1 MEATELKE
9 KIKKME
15 DLHHHTMVELHS
27 FKVKLS
33 NERAQVENLQS
44 QLTKTEKTLLR
55 ERNEIERIKEVNQP
69 YNYSICKCLSLIIV
83 AVNTCIFIYLVHI

>member
-1 MEATELKE
+1 MEATELKV
-9 KIKKME
+9 KIKSME

-33 NERAQVENLQS
+33 NERAQVGNLQS

-69 YNYSICKCLSLIIV
+69 YNYSIYKCLSLNIV
-83 AVNTCIFIYLVHI
+83 TVNTCIYILCIFS